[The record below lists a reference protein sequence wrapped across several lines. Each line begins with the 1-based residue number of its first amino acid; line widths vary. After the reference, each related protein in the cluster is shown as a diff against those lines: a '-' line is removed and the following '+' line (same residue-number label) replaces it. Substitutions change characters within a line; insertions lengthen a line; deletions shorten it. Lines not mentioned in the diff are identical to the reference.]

1 MIRTIVT
8 LTACAAG
15 LLAPAADPLAAQL
28 TVLEHATV
36 IDGSGRAPIAD
47 ATIVIAGDKI
57 REIGPASQ
65 VKAPANA
72 QTVDLSGKTIM
83 PGIINL
89 HGHVGMV
96 KGLDQDMKHYTRENA
111 EAQLRTYAMYGVTT
125 TTSMGT
131 DADLIVDIRD
141 EQRRGKVNGARVF
154 TALQGFTT
162 LRGYP
167 THAPGVKG
175 VAQEVATAAQ
185 ARAWVNRLADKKAD
199 IVKMWVDSHHGKF
212 EKIPSNVYRALI
224 EQAHKRDMLAFAHLY
239 ELADAKGLV
248 DTGLDVIAHSVR
260 DYEVD
265 DELISKMKKNNVTYA
280 ATLSREQSTFAYADS
295 PAWLD
300 DPFFQKGTTP
310 EIIQAVKTT
319 LKENQAKDPE
329 REINQ
334 KGLAIAMRNLKKLSD
349 AGVRI
354 GMGSDTG
361 PPARF
366 SGYFEHWEMEL
377 MVEAGLTPMQVIQA
391 ATKNSAE
398 ALRISKDFGTLKK
411 GKAADLIVLDKNPLD
426 DIRNTKTIHAVYLA
440 GKKFE

>member
-1 MIRTIVT
+1 MFRTIVT
-8 LTACAAG
+8 FIVCVAALTM
-15 LLAPAADPLAAQL
+15 PAADPLAAQL

-57 REIGPASQ
+57 REIGAASQ
-65 VKAPANA
+65 VKAPAKA

-96 KGLDQDMKHYTRENA
+96 KGLEQDMKHYTRENA

-185 ARAWVNRLADKKAD
+185 AKAWVNRLADKKAD
-199 IVKMWVDSHHGKF
+199 VVKMWVDSHHGKF
-212 EKIPSNVYRALI
+212 EKIPSNVYRVII

-248 DTGLDVIAHSVR
+248 DAGLDVIAHSVR
-260 DYEVD
+260 DYVVD

-280 ATLSREQSTFAYADS
+280 ATLSREQSTFVYADS

-310 EIIQAVKTT
+310 EIIQAAKTT
-319 LKENQAKDPE
+319 LKANQAKDPE
-329 REINQ
+329 REINI
-334 KGLAIAMRNLKKLSD
+334 KGLEIAMRNLKKLSD

-361 PPARF
+361 PPGRF

-398 ALRISKDFGTLKK
+398 ALRISKDFGTLEK
-411 GKAADLIVLDKNPLD
+411 GKAADLIVLNENPLD

>member
-1 MIRTIVT
+1 MFRTIAT
-8 LTACAAG
+8 LTISAAG
-15 LLAPAADPLAAQL
+15 LMAPAAAPVVGQV

-36 IDGSGRAPIAD
+36 IDGTGRAPIAD

-57 REIGPASQ
+57 RQIGPASK
-65 VKAPANA
+65 VKTPANA

-96 KGLDQDMKHYTRENA
+96 KGLEQDMKHYTRENA

-175 VAQEVATAAQ
+175 VAQEVATSAQ
-185 ARAWVNRLADKKAD
+185 ARAWVNRLADKNAD
-199 IVKMWVDSHHGKF
+199 MVKMWVDSHHGKF
-212 EKIPSNVYRALI
+212 EKIPSNVYRAII
-224 EQAHKRDMLAFAHLY
+224 EQAHKRGMLAFAHLY

-248 DTGLDVIAHSVR
+248 DAGLDVIAHSVR
-260 DYEVD
+260 DAEVD
-265 DELISKMKKNNVTYA
+265 DALIAKMKKSKVTYA
-280 ATLSREQSTFAYADS
+280 ATLSREQSTFVYADS
-295 PAWLD
+295 PPWLD
-300 DPFFQKGTTP
+300 DPFFGKGTTP
-310 EIIQAVKTT
+310 EIIQAAKTT
-319 LKENQAKDPE
+319 LKDRQAQDPE
-329 REINQ
+329 REINK
-334 KGLAIAMRNLKKLSD
+334 KGLTIAMRNLKKLAD

-361 PPARF
+361 PPGRF

-398 ALRISKDFGTLKK
+398 ALRISKEFGTLEK
-411 GKAADLIVLDKNPLD
+411 GKTADLIVLDKNPLD
-426 DIRNTKTIHAVYLA
+426 DIRNTRTIHAVYLA
-440 GKKFE
+440 GRKLE

>member
-1 MIRTIVT
+1 MFRTIAT
-8 LTACAAG
+8 LTICAAG
-15 LLAPAADPLAAQL
+15 LMVPAADPVVGQV

-36 IDGSGRAPIAD
+36 IDGTGRAPIAD

-57 REIGPASQ
+57 RQIGPASK
-65 VKAPANA
+65 VKTPTNA
-72 QTVDLSGKTIM
+72 QTVDLTGKTIM

-96 KGLDQDMKHYTRENA
+96 KGLEQDMKHYTRENA

-175 VAQEVATAAQ
+175 VAQEVATSAQ
-185 ARAWVNRLADKKAD
+185 ARAWVNRLADKNAD
-199 IVKMWVDSHHGKF
+199 MVKMWVDSHHGKF
-212 EKIPSNVYRALI
+212 EKIPSSVYRAII
-224 EQAHKRDMLAFAHLY
+224 EQAHKRGLLAFAHLY

-248 DTGLDVIAHSVR
+248 DAGLDVIAHSVR
-260 DYEVD
+260 DAEVD
-265 DELISKMKKNNVTYA
+265 DQLIARMRKNKVTYA
-280 ATLSREQSTFAYADS
+280 ATLSREQSTFVYADS
-295 PAWLD
+295 PPWLD
-300 DPFFQKGTTP
+300 DPFFGKGTTP
-310 EIIQAVKTT
+310 EIIQAAKTT
-319 LKENQAKDPE
+319 LKDRQAKDPE
-329 REINQ
+329 REINK
-334 KGLAIAMRNLKKLSD
+334 KGLTIAMRNLKKLAD

-361 PPARF
+361 PPGRF
-366 SGYFEHWEMEL
+366 SGYFEHWEMQL
-377 MVEAGLTPMQVIQA
+377 MVEAGLTPMKVIQA

-398 ALRISKDFGTLKK
+398 ALRISKEFGTLEK
-411 GKAADLIVLDKNPLD
+411 GKTADLIVLDKNPLD
-426 DIRNTKTIHAVYLA
+426 DIRNTRTIHAVYLA
-440 GKKFE
+440 GRKLE

>member
-1 MIRTIVT
+1 MFRTIAT
-8 LTACAAG
+8 LTICAAG
-15 LLAPAADPLAAQL
+15 LMVPAADPVVGQV

-36 IDGSGRAPIAD
+36 IDGTGRAPIAD

-57 REIGPASQ
+57 RQIGPASK
-65 VKAPANA
+65 VKTPTNA
-72 QTVDLSGKTIM
+72 QTVDLTGKTIM

-96 KGLDQDMKHYTRENA
+96 KGLEQDMKHYTRENA

-175 VAQEVATAAQ
+175 VAQEVATSAQ
-185 ARAWVNRLADKKAD
+185 ARAWVNRLADKNAD
-199 IVKMWVDSHHGKF
+199 MVKMWVDSHHGKF
-212 EKIPSNVYRALI
+212 EKIPSSVYRAII
-224 EQAHKRDMLAFAHLY
+224 EQAHKRGLLAFAHLY

-248 DTGLDVIAHSVR
+248 DAGLDVIAHSVR
-260 DYEVD
+260 DAEVD
-265 DELISKMKKNNVTYA
+265 DQLIARMRKNKVTYA
-280 ATLSREQSTFAYADS
+280 ATLSREQSTFVYADS
-295 PAWLD
+295 PPWLD
-300 DPFFQKGTTP
+300 DPFFGKGTTP
-310 EIIQAVKTT
+310 EIIQAAKTT
-319 LKENQAKDPE
+319 LKDRQAKDPE
-329 REINQ
+329 REINK
-334 KGLAIAMRNLKKLSD
+334 KGLTIAMRNLKKLAD

-361 PPARF
+361 PPGRF

-377 MVEAGLTPMQVIQA
+377 MVEAGLTPMKVIQA

-398 ALRISKDFGTLKK
+398 ALRISKEFGTLEK
-411 GKAADLIVLDKNPLD
+411 GKTADLIVLDKNPLD
-426 DIRNTKTIHAVYLA
+426 DIRNTRTIHAVYLA
-440 GKKFE
+440 GRKLE